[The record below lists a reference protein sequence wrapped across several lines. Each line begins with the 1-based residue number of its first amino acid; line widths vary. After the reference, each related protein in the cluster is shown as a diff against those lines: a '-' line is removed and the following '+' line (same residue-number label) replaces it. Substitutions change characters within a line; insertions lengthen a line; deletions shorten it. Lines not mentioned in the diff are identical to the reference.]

1 MRFTVSLALDNKK
14 EQTVTFSACTES
26 GKKAHTYTLTLKKGE
41 PIATTITVTDLSGK
55 AITGALAAVYD
66 KRSSARV
73 WPEADGTFQLVEG
86 LSYTCVATCS
96 GYVGQSLDIVAG
108 TKNKSLSIQLE
119 AAPDTHYGVG
129 VTSDW
134 PSFRGNDNSNGVVDV
149 KTPISRENTVLSWAN
164 KLGDGYGSNAVSG
177 PILIKEGGVE
187 FRSLLDGRRHFFT
200 PELVMEIEEA
210 LGADIAMAFDECAPY
225 PSDRE
230 YTIAAME
237 RTHRWVVRCKKAH
250 PRPDQALFGI
260 VQGGMFAD
268 LRIES
273 AKFLASL
280 DLPGYGIG
288 GLSVGEPK
296 EMMYDMLEQ
305 MMPYMPA
312 NKPRYLMGVGSPDCL
327 VEGAVRGIDMFDCV
341 LQTRI
346 ARNGLA
352 LTGSGKKMLRNASF
366 EHDFTPIEEGC
377 DCYACKNGFTRA
389 YIRHLVKCKE
399 ILAAQLITTHNLRFS
414 LRLMEQIRE
423 AIEQDRLLDFR
434 EELKAKG
441 TFD

>member
-1 MRFTVSLALDNKK
+1 
-14 EQTVTFSACTES
+14 
-26 GKKAHTYTLTLKKGE
+26 
-41 PIATTITVTDLSGK
+41 
-55 AITGALAAVYD
+55 
-66 KRSSARV
+66 
-73 WPEADGTFQLVEG
+73 
-86 LSYTCVATCS
+86 
-96 GYVGQSLDIVAG
+96 
-108 TKNKSLSIQLE
+108 
-119 AAPDTHYGVG
+119 
-129 VTSDW
+129 
-134 PSFRGNDNSNGVVDV
+134 
-149 KTPISRENTVLSWAN
+149 
-164 KLGDGYGSNAVSG
+164 
-177 PILIKEGGVE
+177 
-187 FRSLLDGRRHFFT
+187 
-200 PELVMEIEEA
+200 
-210 LGADIAMAFDECAPY
+210 
-225 PSDRE
+225 
-230 YTIAAME
+230 
-237 RTHRWVVRCKKAH
+237 
-250 PRPDQALFGI
+250 
-260 VQGGMFAD
+260 
-268 LRIES
+268 
-273 AKFLASL
+273 
-280 DLPGYGIG
+280 
-288 GLSVGEPK
+288 VGEPK

-414 LRLMEQIRE
+414 LRLMEQVRE